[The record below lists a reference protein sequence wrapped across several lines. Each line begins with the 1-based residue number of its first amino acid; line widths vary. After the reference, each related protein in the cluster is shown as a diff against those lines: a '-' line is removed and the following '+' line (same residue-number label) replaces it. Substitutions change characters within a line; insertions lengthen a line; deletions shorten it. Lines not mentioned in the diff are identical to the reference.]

1 MSSPIKSKSEVKG
14 DKQSGNGRNDR
25 SSGLRTSSSNLSG
38 KMSSSTKAERKG
50 NGELATPIVKSPR
63 AKSDADKSIGK
74 SKSSTSEKG
83 ILKNKKNLRVGDQ
96 TKKTKDKKKKAKP
109 RKKSTYEKIAQNL
122 GFYVGNVVLRDPR
135 AIEAAQALDL
145 QQKHLRR
152 LRVKFDKIDIDGSGN
167 IDYDEFFESVG
178 ETRSPFT
185 DKLFSLIGTV
195 FAEIEMSLC

>member
-1 MSSPIKSKSEVKG
+1 MATNLKLNKSDNSDSGGVRNERNSTTRSPKTGLK
-14 DKQSGNGRNDR
+14 DKKTAPQS
-25 SSGLRTSSSNLSG
+25 
-38 KMSSSTKAERKG
+38 AV
-50 NGELATPIVKSPR
+50 VKSPR
-63 AKSDADKSIGK
+63 TKTDQEKNNLK
-74 SKSSTSEKG
+74 NKSSVTEKG
-83 ILKNKKNLRVGDQ
+83 ILKNKKNTRAGEQ
-96 TKKTKDKKKKAKP
+96 TKKSKEKKKKPKP
-109 RKKSTYEKIAQNL
+109 RKKSFYEKVAQNM

-185 DKLFSLIGTV
+185 DKLFSVIG
-195 FAEIEMSLC
+195 